1 MKSNIAEQLAPHYIA
16 AFLSKCGCE
25 TFAEVVEAMQV
36 MIDTSKETQTAYA
49 QNGEAQKAVTVP
61 SIN

>member
-1 MKSNIAEQLAPHYIA
+1 MKSNIAEEMAPHYIA

-25 TFAEVVEAMQV
+25 SFDDVVGAMQV
-36 MIDTSKETQTAYA
+36 LIDAGKETQTAYSE
-49 QNGEAQKAVTVP
+49 NPEAQKAVAVP